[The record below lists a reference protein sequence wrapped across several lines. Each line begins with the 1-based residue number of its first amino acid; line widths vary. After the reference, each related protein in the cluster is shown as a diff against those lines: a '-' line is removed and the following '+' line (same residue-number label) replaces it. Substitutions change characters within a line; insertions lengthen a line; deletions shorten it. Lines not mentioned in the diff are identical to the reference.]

1 MHINDELGRVFAS
14 FSSLFH
20 FQAIKYSS
28 AGTERSQ
35 SQPDYPECLWVYD
48 PDEMLS
54 IGIEEVSDSP
64 KVLNHPAPSPTSTF
78 SVLETDIYL
87 ERFHCHLHARSR
99 LESQD

>member
-87 ERFHCHLHARSR
+87 ERFHCQLHARSR